1 MRSPTAVMA
10 VVGLLLVSLA
20 AAAAASS
27 HSERERIEEEERRVM
42 GEWLAKHG
50 RSCREGSEEE
60 DRRLF
65 AEWKAEWEAK
75 HGKKYRERSEK
86 ETRFVFAAWMA
97 EHGKK
102 YKDAGEEMRRYAF
115 FKDTLRRMD
124 QYEAVFCRN
133 SVIFGYNGPF
143 SDLSHE
149 WRAMS
154 CGMLPYP
161 DQENVHRGVEGHELW
176 DASLSIQSERHRG
189 IEYYR

>member
-10 VVGLLLVSLA
+10 VAALLLLLVTLA
-20 AAAAASS
+20 AADTTVSS
-27 HSERERIEEEERRVM
+27 HREQERIAEDERRVM
-42 GEWLAKHG
+42 GEWLAKDS

-65 AEWKAEWEAK
+65 AE
-75 HGKKYRERSEK
+75 
-86 ETRFVFAAWMA
+86 WMA

-124 QYEAVFCRN
+124 QYKAVLGRN
-133 SVIFGYNGPF
+133 SVIFVYNGPF

-149 WRAMS
+149 EWRAMT
-154 CGMLPYP
+154 CGMLRNDDEMSCWMLHYP
-161 DQENVHRGVEGHELW
+161 
-176 DASLSIQSERHRG
+176 
-189 IEYYR
+189 